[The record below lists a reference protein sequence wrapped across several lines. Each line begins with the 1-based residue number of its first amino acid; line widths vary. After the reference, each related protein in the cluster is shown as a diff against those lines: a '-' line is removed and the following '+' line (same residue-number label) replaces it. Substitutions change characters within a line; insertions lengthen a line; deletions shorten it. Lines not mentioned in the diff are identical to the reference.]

1 MDWYYFSKFK
11 TVAARR
17 DGRHVVVT
25 LARPNKSNALDDLM
39 WAEITQ
45 IFQAL
50 DQLDDVYAV
59 VLTGQGKNFC
69 AGIDIGSLEADFV
82 NPSANAKCPARARER
97 LLYKIK
103 SSQNTISA
111 IENCRWPV
119 IAAVQ
124 GACFGAGVDI
134 ITACDIRYSTQA
146 ATFCVKEVD
155 VAIVADVGTL
165 QRLPP
170 IVGQGV
176 ASELALTAR
185 VIKGEEARQVGLVS
199 QCFADETALLQHAHK
214 TAELIASKSPL
225 AVVGT
230 KRVLV
235 HARDHSVPDGLD
247 YVAAYNAAMLPSSD
261 IQEVFKAVVKERR
274 MPKFS
279 KL

>member
-1 MDWYYFSKFK
+1 M
-11 TVAARR
+11 VGLHHAAC
-17 DGRHVVVT
+17 
-25 LARPNKSNALDDLM
+25 LFP
-39 WAEITQ
+39 
-45 IFQAL
+45 
-50 DQLDDVYAV
+50 
-59 VLTGQGKNFC
+59 
-69 AGIDIGSLEADFV
+69 
-82 NPSANAKCPARARER
+82 
-97 LLYKIK
+97 
-103 SSQNTISA
+103 
-111 IENCRWPV
+111 
-119 IAAVQ
+119 
-124 GACFGAGVDI
+124 
-134 ITACDIRYSTQA
+134 
-146 ATFCVKEVD
+146 
-155 VAIVADVGTL
+155 
-165 QRLPP
+165 
-170 IVGQGV
+170 GV

-235 HARDHSVPDGLD
+235 HARYVYTMKLAPFEMLMKGFFGLFARKRSKQSVPAQITLLIVPLSCDHESACRRSGSGLDNHMDEPWPLELLLLCRDHSVPDGLD

>member
-1 MDWYYFSKFK
+1 MDLSQFSKIK
-11 TVAARR
+11 TVVVKR
-17 DGRHVVVT
+17 DGRHVVVA

-39 WAEITQ
+39 WAEIPQ
-45 IFQAL
+45 VFQAL
-50 DQLDDVYAV
+50 DRLNDVYAV
-59 VLTGQGKNFC
+59 VLTGQ
-69 AGIDIGSLEADFV
+69 
-82 NPSANAKCPARARER
+82 ARARER
-97 LLYKIK
+97 LLHKIR
-103 SSQNTISA
+103 SSQDTISA

-214 TAELIASKSPL
+214 TAELIAGKSPL

-230 KRVLV
+230 KRVLM

-274 MPKFS
+274 APQFS

>member
-1 MDWYYFSKFK
+1 MEWDHISKFK
-11 TVAARR
+11 TVVAKRE
-17 DGRHVVVT
+17 GRHALVT
-25 LARPNKSNALDDLM
+25 LARPSKSNALDDLM
-39 WAEITQ
+39 WAEIPQ
-45 IFQAL
+45 IFHAL
-50 DQLDDVYAV
+50 DQMDDVYAV
-59 VLTGQGKNFC
+59 VLTGQ
-69 AGIDIGSLEADFV
+69 
-82 NPSANAKCPARARER
+82 
-97 LLYKIK
+97 
-103 SSQNTISA
+103 
-111 IENCRWPV
+111 
-119 IAAVQ
+119 AVQ

-185 VIKGEEARQVGLVS
+185 VIKGEEARQLGLVS

-247 YVAAYNAAMLPSSD
+247 YVAAYNAAMLPSAD

-274 MPKFS
+274 APNFS